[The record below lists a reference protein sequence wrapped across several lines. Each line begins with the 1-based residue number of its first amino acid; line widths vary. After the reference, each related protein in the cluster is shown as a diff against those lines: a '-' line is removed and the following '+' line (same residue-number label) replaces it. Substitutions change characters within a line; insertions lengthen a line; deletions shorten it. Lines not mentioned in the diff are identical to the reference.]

1 MSKTDDR
8 IQEIRQ
14 QYICNAQKR
23 ALIVEGVDDINAFK
37 SFLTRAHP
45 DWENHWVVAEARKKS
60 EVLAITKKEHNWIG
74 VVDRDEWSQQKIHD
88 IQSEINNLWVLP
100 RYCIENYLIV
110 PEELWLALP
119 TKQQAKITGGV
130 EALNQAIKADLVR
143 WRCHGALWAVINP
156 LWEGL
161 RSLGFKEALLDPDIA
176 ANDEEIKQKLMEW
189 HIFLEPE
196 QIWQQYQQALT
207 AVSDQSEN
215 DQFKHCFHGKL
226 FYERVVNPLLND
238 LLGQKSANH
247 RQQSIFSTLPVP
259 DDLTPLWQK
268 MGL

>member
-1 MSKTDDR
+1 MTIKEAFTTLPQYILPHHALSKLMSKLTHC
-8 IQEIRQ
+8 ENKVWKNLFIRQ
-14 QYICNAQKR
+14 IIKHYGVNMDE
-23 ALIVEGVDDINAFK
+23 ALEPDINAFK

-143 WRCHGALWAVINP
+143 WRCHGVLWAVINP

-161 RSLGFKEALLDPDIA
+161 RTIGFKEALLDPDIA
-176 ANDEEIKQKLMEW
+176 TNDEEIKQKLMEW

-196 QIWQQYQQALT
+196 
-207 AVSDQSEN
+207 
-215 DQFKHCFHGKL
+215 
-226 FYERVVNPLLND
+226 
-238 LLGQKSANH
+238 
-247 RQQSIFSTLPVP
+247 
-259 DDLTPLWQK
+259 
-268 MGL
+268 